1 MNVNRNAITAD
12 LGSGSFELDRLTVS
26 FGSAVSEIR
35 LLSGVIDRKIV
46 GGTKKLILEG
56 RYGIGRD
63 GAFFRT
69 MLSGLRGNAVSNA
82 VIGGVTYA
90 SLYAEKAVMICTDD
104 SGIGRFVITLCE
116 L

>member
-1 MNVNRNAITAD
+1 MNLNRNVITAD

-35 LLSGVIDRKIV
+35 LLNGGSDRRIV
-46 GGTKKLILEG
+46 GGTKRLILEG

-63 GAFFRT
+63 GSFFRT
-69 MLSGLRGNAVSNA
+69 MFSGLEGRAVSNA

-90 SLYAEKAVMICTDD
+90 SLYAEKAVLTCTDD
-104 SGIGRFVITLCE
+104 SGTGRFTVTLCE